1 MTDTRSNSFLTII
14 YIISIVI
21 LASLILGFGSLV
33 IIFLIA
39 GIVFLVNPSARMGIL
54 RDTLSGM
61 SNTSGPWSIMF
72 SIFFILFL
80 LAMLILI
87 AWSVLKLIQ
96 NVREKIFFEASTLG
110 YIRGILWGYGVII
123 VWDSFASVIADRF
136 GLDLGTI
143 NSGGSSDGTTLLMWF
158 AIYAIYI
165 IFKYGIQL
173 QDDSNKIV

>member
-96 NVREKIFFEASTLG
+96 NVREKKSFLKQVPSAIFAVFSGDMESSSF
-110 YIRGILWGYGVII
+110 GILLPLLLPT
-123 VWDSFASVIADRF
+123 DSA
-136 GLDLGTI
+136 
-143 NSGGSSDGTTLLMWF
+143 
-158 AIYAIYI
+158 
-165 IFKYGIQL
+165 
-173 QDDSNKIV
+173 